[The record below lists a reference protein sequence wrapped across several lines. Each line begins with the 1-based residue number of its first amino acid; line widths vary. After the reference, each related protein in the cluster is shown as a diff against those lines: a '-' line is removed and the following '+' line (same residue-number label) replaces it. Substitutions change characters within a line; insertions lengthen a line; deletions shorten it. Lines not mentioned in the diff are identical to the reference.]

1 MGYAM
6 NFYHDQVVAGGEA
19 GVPLPPAHR
28 MIFVRH
34 GRVRVGDV
42 VLDSGDSLFA
52 PDEMIVTSEDE
63 WSQVWRWEI
72 APVSANPVRV
82 EGMGRLSHLPMSC
95 PLTTLNLYPGD
106 RWLFRLDQIASQ
118 PGHVA
123 PLHTHAGP
131 GIRCLTIGT
140 FNFQEGEHGMRG

>member
-1 MGYAM
+1 M

-52 PDEMIVTSEDE
+52 PDEMIVTSEVDKE
-63 WSQVWRWEI
+63 FKR
-72 APVSANPVRV
+72 A
-82 EGMGRLSHLPMSC
+82 
-95 PLTTLNLYPGD
+95 
-106 RWLFRLDQIASQ
+106 FRHRRYL
-118 PGHVA
+118 
-123 PLHTHAGP
+123 
-131 GIRCLTIGT
+131 R
-140 FNFQEGEHGMRG
+140 N

>member
-95 PLTTLNLYPGD
+95 ARARAGARGCRQAGRGRRGGLLGLPRPG
-106 RWLFRLDQIASQ
+106 LPS
-118 PGHVA
+118 G
-123 PLHTHAGP
+123 GN
-131 GIRCLTIGT
+131 GG
-140 FNFQEGEHGMRG
+140 